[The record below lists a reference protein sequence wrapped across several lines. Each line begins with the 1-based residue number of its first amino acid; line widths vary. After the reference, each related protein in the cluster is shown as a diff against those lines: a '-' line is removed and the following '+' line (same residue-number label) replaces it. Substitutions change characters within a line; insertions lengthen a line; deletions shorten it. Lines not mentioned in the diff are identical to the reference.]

1 MASLQILLLSGP
13 RQGQRLELTGEEFLF
28 GRQPDCDIPISVD
41 FVSREHGMIALVN
54 DQWVLQNASANGT
67 QVNRKKVG
75 RKGFKLL
82 TQDIVQVG
90 GEDVFQVI
98 VPEAPTAA
106 AAAMEED
113 APEDSAK
120 HAASKRSKIWIGIG
134 GYLVIMMFLFI
145 YLGTLSKS
153 EDQVIEKPTELTR
166 STIEAIIRKPA
177 EVSAPDPLAAAE
189 FLSQADELYN
199 RQDAAYSGTYRV
211 YHAYKMALAHS
222 RKNYFDDK
230 HQLRSEQ
237 VQNQLI
243 EEVSHRYNEAFERLR
258 SREYKAAEQRFR
270 RLNDYYPD
278 TTTELFKNCEKQR
291 RYILLMIKKYKR

>member
-28 GRQPDCDIPISVD
+28 GRQLDCDIPISGD
-41 FVSREHGMIALVN
+41 FVSREHGMIAMVN
-54 DQWVLQNASANGT
+54 GQWILQNASPNGT

-98 VPEAPTAA
+98 VPDVAA
-106 AAAMEED
+106 ATTVTQPED
-113 APEDSAK
+113 APDDSAGR
-120 HAASKRSKIWIGIG
+120 AASKRSKIWIGIG
-134 GYLVIMMFLFI
+134 VYMVFMMFLFI
-145 YLGTLSKS
+145 YLGTLGKS
-153 EDQVIEKPTELTR
+153 EDQEIEKPRELTR
-166 STIEAIIRKPA
+166 TQIETIIRKPA
-177 EVSAPDPLAAAE
+177 DVTAPDPLAAAE

-199 RQDAAYSGTYRV
+199 RQDATYSGTYRV

-222 RKNYFDDK
+222 RKKYFDDK
-230 HQLRSEQ
+230 HQLRFEQ

-243 EEVSHRYNEAFERLR
+243 QEVSHRYNEAFERLR

-278 TTTELFKNCEKQR
+278 TTTEIFKNCEKQR